1 MTQPIALTITD
12 PERMLKYEFVRAI
25 ENIALN
31 VLQWL
36 GRGEKEL
43 ADTAGRDAINGVLK
57 PGRN

>member
-1 MTQPIALTITD
+1 
-12 PERMLKYEFVRAI
+12 MLKYEFVRAI